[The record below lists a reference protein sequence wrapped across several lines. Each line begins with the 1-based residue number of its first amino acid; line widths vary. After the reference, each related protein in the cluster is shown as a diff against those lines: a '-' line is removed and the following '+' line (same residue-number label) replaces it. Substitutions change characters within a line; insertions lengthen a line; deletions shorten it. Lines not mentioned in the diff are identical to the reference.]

1 MNAHRSNFKYEDD
14 ELPPIRV
21 KVKTL
26 LGKEVRY
33 QIRPDE
39 PIKRIRS
46 LVQKSF
52 EISPRLQCLI
62 SEGKILEDGK
72 TVKDYEITNGSLIN
86 LIIN

>member
-39 PIKRIRS
+39 PITRIRS

-52 EISPRLQCLI
+52 EVSPRLQCLI